1 MHLLFEVQGE
11 AIPQGSKTIA
21 QGGGRVWLREANP
34 KLKAWRENLAR
45 QVREQMDAYELPTF
59 PKHEPIRAVILVYL
73 PKPKSVT
80 RSKPTVKPDVD
91 KLCRAIFDGL
101 TMANVW
107 SDDSQCVEV
116 KIAKHYCLEGD
127 TPKVFINLHTS
138 DSKTANLNP

>member
-1 MHLLFEVQGE
+1 MNLMFIVQGE

-21 QGGGRVWLREANP
+21 QGGGKVWLREANP
-34 KLKAWRENLAR
+34 KLKAWRENLAQ
-45 QVREQMDAYELPTF
+45 QVRMQLPDGMGF
-59 PKHEPIRAVILVYL
+59 KKHEPVRAVILVYL
-73 PKPKSVT
+73 AKPKSVT
-80 RSKPTVKPDVD
+80 RSRPTVKPDVD

-138 DSKTANLNP
+138 DSKTASLKK

>member
-1 MHLLFEVQGE
+1 MNLMFIVEGE

-34 KLKAWRENLAR
+34 KLKAWRESLAA
-45 QVREQMDAYELPTF
+45 QVRKQTPDGMSF
-59 PKHEPIRAVILVYL
+59 KKHEPVRAVILIYL

-80 RSKPTVKPDVD
+80 RSRPTVKPDVD

-107 SDDSQCVEV
+107 SDDSQCVDV
-116 KIAKHYCLEGD
+116 KIAKHYCLDGD
-127 TPKVFINLHTS
+127 TPKVFINLHTFT
-138 DSKTANLNP
+138 DDGDNLNA

>member
-1 MHLLFEVQGE
+1 MNLMFIVQGE

-34 KLKAWRENLAR
+34 KLKAWRENLAA
-45 QVREQMDAYELPTF
+45 QVRMQLPDGMGF
-59 PKHEPIRAVILVYL
+59 KKHEPVRAVILVYL

-80 RSKPTVKPDVD
+80 RSRPTVKPDLD

-138 DSKTANLNP
+138 DPNTANLNP